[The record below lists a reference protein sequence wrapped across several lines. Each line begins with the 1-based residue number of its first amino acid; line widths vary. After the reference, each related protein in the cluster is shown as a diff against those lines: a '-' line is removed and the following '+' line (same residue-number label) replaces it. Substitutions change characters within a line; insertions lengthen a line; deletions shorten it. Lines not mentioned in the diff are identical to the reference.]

1 MRVIKFI
8 FVIMLLSFSSM
19 AISAQDETDGGD
31 CEINLTSAAS
41 LIVQAQAEASSGQRD
56 DALRSIAL
64 VQAMLADAVER
75 CGGETGDI
83 PAPDVVLGGS
93 FRSPNGSFSFSYPAD
108 WSTQVVDTFEDGGI
122 VYVGTNT
129 ATLRALTQGEPVLIA
144 GQQGAAILVGPADE
158 VNSSLDDDATLE
170 DLLREF
176 VEQLQNDDDTVAGEI
191 TRFSVNDFQA
201 GAFDFIAGDFEGI
214 LLIIDR
220 SDIGVY
226 GLVLGASAPGELE
239 DIRAII
245 MTMAESLS
253 YGE

>member
-8 FVIMLLSFSSM
+8 FVVMLLSVSSM
-19 AISAQDETDGGD
+19 ALIAQDETDTGD

-41 LIVQAQAEASSGQRD
+41 LIVQAQAEASSGQRE

-64 VQAMLADAVER
+64 VQSVLADAVER
-75 CGGETGDI
+75 CGGEAGEM
-83 PAPDVVLGGS
+83 PDVVLGGD
-93 FRSPNGSFSFSYPAD
+93 FRSPNGAFSFDYPAD

-129 ATLRALTQGEPVLIA
+129 ATLRALTQVNPVLIS
-144 GQQGAAILVGPADE
+144 GQQGVAVLVGPADE
-158 VNSSLDDDATLE
+158 VNNSLDDDATLDE
-170 DLLREF
+170 VLREF
-176 VEQLQNDDDTVAGEI
+176 VDQLQDDGETTAGEI

-201 GAFDFIAGDFEGI
+201 GAFDFSATGFEGI

-226 GLVLGASAPGELE
+226 GLALGAAAPGEIE
-239 DIRAII
+239 AIRPIVMAL
-245 MTMAESLS
+245 AESIA